1 MGVVLTTSEDVGITA
16 DGSGSTAA
24 PPVPVDEVADFVT
37 WFYGVIS
44 KARTP
49 EMVQPSWFT

>member
-44 KARTP
+44 KAQTP